1 MPACGGFIAPSGKG
15 LCEGADGMGQ
25 TTGNTGVSWRQV
37 LPVAGCLGLVEFGL
51 MVALLR
57 FPAQVSPAWA
67 IPVGEL
73 LYLLLPAAAGFALA
87 HWGRATARDG
97 ARAGI
102 RMGVVSGLAVTLG
115 IGVVLTVGLVRD
127 WITPPPSTSSH
138 WYPYTYSPTL
148 DAVVSVVTWVLL
160 SACNAVGVA
169 LSSVGALG
177 GAALARWLRAA
188 KRAVR
193 VDPGTGPT

>member
-1 MPACGGFIAPSGKG
+1 
-15 LCEGADGMGQ
+15 
-25 TTGNTGVSWRQV
+25 
-37 LPVAGCLGLVEFGL
+37 
-51 MVALLR
+51 
-57 FPAQVSPAWA
+57 
-67 IPVGEL
+67 
-73 LYLLLPAAAGFALA
+73 
-87 HWGRATARDG
+87 
-97 ARAGI
+97 
-102 RMGVVSGLAVTLG
+102 MGVVSGLAVTLG

>member
-1 MPACGGFIAPSGKG
+1 MPACGGFISPSGKG

-25 TTGNTGVSWRQV
+25 TTGNTGVRWRRV
-37 LPVAGCLGLVEFGL
+37 LPVAGCWGLFDFGL

-57 FPAQVSPAWA
+57 FPAQVSPGWA
-67 IPVGEL
+67 TPVGEL

-138 WYPYTYSPTL
+138 WDPYTYYTPL
-148 DAVVSVVTWVLL
+148 HALASVVT
-160 SACNAVGVA
+160 C
-169 LSSVGALG
+169 
-177 GAALARWLRAA
+177 
-188 KRAVR
+188 
-193 VDPGTGPT
+193 

>member
-1 MPACGGFIAPSGKG
+1 MWRIYRT
-15 LCEGADGMGQ
+15 ERQGAAGMGQ

-87 HWGRATARDG
+87 HWGRATAWDG

-102 RMGVVSGLAVTLG
+102 RMGVVNGLAVPLG
-115 IGVVLTVGLVRD
+115 IGV
-127 WITPPPSTSSH
+127 S
-138 WYPYTYSPTL
+138 
-148 DAVVSVVTWVLL
+148 
-160 SACNAVGVA
+160 
-169 LSSVGALG
+169 
-177 GAALARWLRAA
+177 
-188 KRAVR
+188 
-193 VDPGTGPT
+193 

>member
-1 MPACGGFIAPSGKG
+1 
-15 LCEGADGMGQ
+15 MGQ

-73 LYLLLPAAAGFALA
+73 LYLLLPAAAG
-87 HWGRATARDG
+87 
-97 ARAGI
+97 
-102 RMGVVSGLAVTLG
+102 MGVVSGLAVTLG
-115 IGVVLTVGLVRD
+115 IGVVLLVGLVRD
-127 WITPPPSTSSH
+127 WITPPASTSSH
-138 WYPYTYSPTL
+138 WHLYTYSPTL
-148 DAVVSVVTWVLL
+148 DAVVSVVIWVLL
-160 SACNAVGVA
+160 SACNSVGVA
-169 LSSVGALG
+169 LSIVGALG

>member
-1 MPACGGFIAPSGKG
+1 P
-15 LCEGADGMGQ
+15 L
-25 TTGNTGVSWRQV
+25 
-37 LPVAGCLGLVEFGL
+37 
-51 MVALLR
+51 
-57 FPAQVSPAWA
+57 
-67 IPVGEL
+67 GEL

-87 HWGRATARDG
+87 HWGRATAWDG

-115 IGVVLTVGLVRD
+115 IGVVLLVGLVRD
-127 WITPPPSTSSH
+127 WITPPASTSSH
-138 WYPYTYSPTL
+138 WHLYTYSPTL
-148 DAVVSVVTWVLL
+148 DAVVSVVIWVLL
-160 SACNAVGVA
+160 SACNSVGVA
-169 LSSVGALG
+169 LSIVGALG